1 MDWKRSV
8 LAAVAAGV
16 LGGHGVDAASFSAS
30 VPAPFTHLDGR
41 DGTLDFSF
49 SYDDD
54 GLVDATLSAYGVDIG
69 YLQASLGFFRDNTRT
84 VSACDLAFNCL
95 ASAQGVNLLFRI
107 DETPTATRQRIPGT
121 NITVTVWDNEDDGL
135 PFSID
140 LHGLSV
146 RILGPEPS
154 FVSAA
159 ADFGGEMTRFL
170 QRQVDNETVRIAV
183 DTQGFVGSA
192 FFTGVVNS
200 RGDFQP
206 VDDVRFSTGAVASGG
221 GAIGNA
227 AVVPLPAPALL
238 LVSGLGGLFAVRRRR
253 RLRAA

>member
-8 LAAVAAGV
+8 LAAVAASV

-49 SYDDD
+49 TYDDD
-54 GLVDATLSAYGVDIG
+54 GLVDATLSAYGVEIG
-69 YLQASLGFFRDNTRT
+69 YLEASLGFFRDNTRT
-84 VSACDLAFNCL
+84 VGACDLAFNCV
-95 ASAQGVNLLFRI
+95 ASAQGVNLFFRI
-107 DETPTATRQRIPGT
+107 DETPTATRQRIPNT

-154 FVSAA
+154 FVSVA

-170 QRQVDNETVRIAV
+170 QRQVDNDTVRIAV
-183 DTQGFVGSA
+183 DTQGFAG
-192 FFTGVVNS
+192 FGVVNS

-206 VDDVRFSTGAVASGG
+206 VDDVGFSTGAAASGG
-221 GAIGNA
+221 GASGNA

-253 RLRAA
+253 RPRAA